1 MADELTKALNEKNLV
16 IGADKAIKNLKKG
29 KSKKVLISNNCPEK
43 IKQEI
48 IKYKDKAEI
57 IQLEINSEELNVRCK
72 KPFNIAVLSY

>member
-29 KSKKVLISNNCPEK
+29 KSKKVLIANNCPEK